1 MQKKNKQEMNKK
13 DLFGKAN
20 YDAQLATGIRI
31 AVGVLIA
38 LGFVYLLTALATGEI
53 KLGEEKKKEAAET
66 KIQYEEIIAGQILN
80 RKQDEYY
87 VLAFNFT
94 DAEASYYLSLKDGYK
109 QNTDA
114 LPFYI
119 VDLEKGF
126 NTSIVV
132 EETPKDSTELKVVA
146 PTLLKIKK
154 GKITERV
161 STKEKVKEY
170 LEKIA

>member
-1 MQKKNKQEMNKK
+1 MKKNEQKMNKK

-20 YDAQLATGIRI
+20 YDEQLATAIRI
-31 AVGVLIA
+31 AMGVLVV
-38 LGFVYLLTALATGEI
+38 LGFVYLITALVTGEI
-53 KLGEEKKKEAAET
+53 HLGDDQKKETVES

-80 RKQDEYY
+80 RKADEYY
-87 VLAFNFT
+87 VLAFNFS
-94 DAEASYYLSLKDGYK
+94 DSEASYYLSLRDGYK

-132 EETPKDSTELKVVA
+132 EEIPKDTTQLKVVA

-154 GKITERV
+154 GKIIERI

>member
-1 MQKKNKQEMNKK
+1 MQKKNQQNRNKK

-20 YDAQLATGIRI
+20 YDTQIATGIKI
-31 AVGVLIA
+31 AVGVIIA
-38 LGFVYLLTALATGEI
+38 LGLVYILTALATGEI
-53 KLGEEKKKEAAET
+53 KLGTEKKQPTPEA

-80 RKQDEYY
+80 RKQEEYY

-94 DAEASYYLSLKDGYK
+94 DADATYYLSLKDSYG
-109 QNTDA
+109 QNMDA

-132 EETPKDSTELKVVA
+132 EESPKNKTELKVIA
-146 PTLLKIKK
+146 PTILKIKK
-154 GKITERV
+154 GKITERIE
-161 STKEKVKEY
+161 TKEKVKEF
-170 LEKIA
+170 LEKIS